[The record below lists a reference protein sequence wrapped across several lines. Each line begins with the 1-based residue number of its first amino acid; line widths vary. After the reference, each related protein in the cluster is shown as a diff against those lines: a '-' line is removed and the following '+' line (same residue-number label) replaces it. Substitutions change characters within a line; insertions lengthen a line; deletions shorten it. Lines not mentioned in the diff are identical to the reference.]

1 MRILM
6 VLTMLMVTGCLKHTV
21 REPKTEDTSNE
32 GKSEIRQLE
41 DRLGV

>member
-6 VLTMLMVTGCLKHTV
+6 LVTMLLLAGCLKHTV
-21 REPKTEDTSNE
+21 REPISEDTSNE